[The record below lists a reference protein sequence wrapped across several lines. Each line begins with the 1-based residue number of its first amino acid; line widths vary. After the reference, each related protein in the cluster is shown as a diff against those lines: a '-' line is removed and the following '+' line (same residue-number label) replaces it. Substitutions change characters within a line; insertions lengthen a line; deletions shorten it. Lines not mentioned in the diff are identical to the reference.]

1 MFAKNHLDSFSR
13 FDRTPTC
20 DIQTDWHK
28 HRAIASTALSSR
40 RVARVKIA
48 WQNRDNFLGVFY
60 WLYMR
65 LLWWHSSYH
74 YCLIGGSML
83 EEFPEISCHAT
94 CSRVQKTGLFLR
106 VDNYV
111 TKACDMSTVST
122 QTLSKKVQ
130 NLDGS
135 EVKYSLRSL
144 PKYSVHSKLSRIW
157 QRYGTIRDTIRDT
170 NVRSKADMSQL
181 NLPHGN
187 DN

>member
-1 MFAKNHLDSFSR
+1 
-13 FDRTPTC
+13 
-20 DIQTDWHK
+20 
-28 HRAIASTALSSR
+28 
-40 RVARVKIA
+40 
-48 WQNRDNFLGVFY
+48 
-60 WLYMR
+60 
-65 LLWWHSSYH
+65 
-74 YCLIGGSML
+74 ML

-144 PKYSVHSKLSRIW
+144 PKCSVHSKLSRI
-157 QRYGTIRDTIRDT
+157 
-170 NVRSKADMSQL
+170 
-181 NLPHGN
+181 
-187 DN
+187 